1 MNAIPTSWRA
11 LGRLHQQIDDA
22 EPRQLRRWTS
32 ALVFLALWGLIT
44 HGNSAGTG
52 DEPHYLMI
60 AHSLVF
66 DGDFDLANNY
76 ADPANLVADGRLQPE
91 RHAIPGRD
99 GILRSVH
106 DVGMPVAFAPCFRA
120 AYLVAEK
127 VTPLLPA
134 GLLRRAKLKPALM
147 LRHLMSFGMM
157 ALASLLAALLFDAFF
172 EISGRRALAFAWAL
186 LVSLSPPLLSHSF
199 LFFTEIPSALGG
211 FLLWRALDHAPRS
224 RLWPALYGLL
234 IGALLLI
241 HVRNVGLVA
250 ALLVLAAMALLERR
264 DRRGTL
270 LLAGGFAVALGL
282 RTWMT
287 YTFWGSLLTTPHA
300 APAAWRGL
308 AAALGEAASRLLA
321 LSFDQEHGLLT
332 FGPVHFLFL
341 AGLIVVW
348 REGRGVA
355 LKTILPV
362 AAYLA
367 FIALPATNVHGW
379 RGGWSPAAR
388 FLVPIMPLVALLGFR
403 AVAALPRWP
412 LGLRALVAVQC
423 ALDAYLWQHPR
434 LLWNNGDGTSE
445 LLAGSS
451 FGDWSVAEWFPSWEA
466 STSIDVVSV
475 GVLVA
480 LWVAG
485 AVAVARRSRSGGTG
499 DGSA

>member
-1 MNAIPTSWRA
+1 MNAHPTSWRA
-11 LGRLHQQIDDA
+11 LARLRQQIDDA
-22 EPRQLRRWTS
+22 EPRHLRRWTS

-66 DGDFDLANNY
+66 DRDFDLANNY
-76 ADPANLVADGRLQPE
+76 ADPTNLVADGSLQPE

-106 DVGMPVAFAPCFRA
+106 DVGMPAAFAPCFGA
-120 AYLVAEK
+120 AYFVAEK

-157 ALASLLAALLFDAFF
+157 ALASLLAALLFDAFL
-172 EISGRRALAFAWAL
+172 EISGRKALALAWAL
-186 LVSLSPPLLSHSF
+186 LIALSPPLLSHSF
-199 LFFTEIPSALGG
+199 LFFTEVPSALGG
-211 FLLWRALDHAPRS
+211 FLLWRALDRAPRS

-250 ALLVLAAMALLERR
+250 ALLVLAAMALRERR
-264 DRRGTL
+264 DGRGVL
-270 LLAGGFAVALGL
+270 LLAGGFALALGL
-282 RTWMT
+282 RTWIT

-308 AAALGEAASRLLA
+308 GATLGEAASRLLA

-332 FGPVHFLFL
+332 FGPIHLLLL
-341 AGLIVVW
+341 AGVIVVW
-348 REGRGVA
+348 REGRGTA
-355 LKTILPV
+355 LRTILPV
-362 AAYLA
+362 GAYLV
-367 FIALPATNVHGW
+367 FVALPMTNVHGW

-388 FLVPIMPLVALLGFR
+388 FLVPIMPWVALLGFR

-423 ALDAYLWQHPR
+423 ALNAYLWQHPR

-445 LLAGSS
+445 LLARFSIGS
-451 FGDWSVAEWFPSWEA
+451 WKVAEWVPSWETFTPTDA
-466 STSIDVVSV
+466 VRV

-485 AVAVARRSRSGGTG
+485 AVAVAHRSRSGGVG
-499 DGSA
+499 AGPA